1 MNRSEIEQ
9 LQDEII
15 GEAVLSILRDN
26 GPINNK
32 AVVVRL
38 KAMEAKEPDARKREA
53 IARVIEE
60 VSDKLTNRRR
70 EPTEDVNE
78 PDRSNVFQLF
88 GEGSQSRISKKH

>member
-32 AVVVRL
+32 AVVARL
-38 KAMEAKEPDARKREA
+38 EAMEANEVDLLKREA

-60 VSDKLTNRRR
+60 VSDKLATRRR
-70 EPTEDVNE
+70 PAAEEVSG
-78 PDRSNVFQLF
+78 PDRSNVYSLF
-88 GEGSQSRISKKH
+88 GEESPSRISKKH

>member
-15 GEAVLSILRDN
+15 GEAVLSILREN

-38 KAMEAKEPDARKREA
+38 KAMESKEPDARKREA

-60 VSDKLTNRRR
+60 VSEKLANKRSHDR
-70 EPTEDVNE
+70 ETPDEF
-78 PDRSNVFQLF
+78 DRSNVYPLF
-88 GEGSQSRISKKH
+88 GDGSPSPINKKH

>member
-15 GEAVLSILRDN
+15 GEAVLSILREN

-38 KAMEAKEPDARKREA
+38 QAMEAKEPDARKREA

-60 VSDKLTNRRR
+60 VSDKLANRRGQS
-70 EPTEDVNE
+70 TEDDSE
-78 PDRSNVFQLF
+78 TDRSNVYQLF
-88 GEGSQSRISKKH
+88 GEDSQSRISKKH

>member
-15 GEAVLSILRDN
+15 GEAVLSILREN

-32 AVVVRL
+32 AVVARL
-38 KAMEAKEPDARKREA
+38 KAMEDREPDARKREA

-60 VSDKLTNRRR
+60 VSDKLANKRSRDR
-70 EPTEDVNE
+70 VAPDE
-78 PDRSNVFQLF
+78 PDRSNVYPLF
-88 GEGSQSRISKKH
+88 GEGGPSRISKKH

>member
-38 KAMEAKEPDARKREA
+38 KAMEAKEPDARKRDA

-60 VSDKLTNRRR
+60 VSDKLTNKRSRDR
-70 EPTEDVNE
+70 EAPDES
-78 PDRSNVFQLF
+78 DRSNVYPLF
-88 GEGSQSRISKKH
+88 GDRSPSQISKKH

>member
-32 AVVVRL
+32 AVIARL
-38 KAMEAKEPDARKREA
+38 QAMEAREVDSHKREA

-60 VSDKLTNRRR
+60 VSDKLATPRRAAAH
-70 EPTEDVNE
+70 EVSE
-78 PDRSNVFQLF
+78 PDRSNVYSLF
-88 GEGSQSRISKKH
+88 GEESQSRISKKH